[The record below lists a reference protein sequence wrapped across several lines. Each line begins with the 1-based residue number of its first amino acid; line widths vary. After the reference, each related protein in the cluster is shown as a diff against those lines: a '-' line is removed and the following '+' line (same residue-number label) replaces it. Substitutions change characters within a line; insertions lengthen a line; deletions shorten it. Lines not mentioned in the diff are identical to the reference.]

1 MAEQSG
7 HSLRV
12 GIVMVA
18 GIAIL
23 AGAIFSI
30 GGGLRWL
37 AGSEELTTHF
47 QRVNGLQVGAPV
59 YLSGVN
65 IGSVASIQFPTDRRA
80 NYVIV
85 RMRIEANAV
94 ERVRM
99 DSVAKIES
107 LGLLGDKFLL
117 LTAGSANAPSVEP
130 EALVHSQ
137 DPVNYAALLQARG
150 TGDLVANVLA
160 ISSGMRQLLDTVN
173 QGNGILAELIRGPA
187 NAQEKTL
194 TLASIRDTV
203 DNLQRLSAK
212 LDLTVDRIDNG
223 EGLLGAMLS
232 PRNNGRRVVA
242 DVTDAAA
249 SMRTA
254 AANFQQSSNEMHDL
268 VERLDRAHGLLPQLM
283 QDQEYAS
290 RVMRNLDRSSDDL
303 RHVLDKLN
311 SRQGTLGL
319 LVNDPSLYDRTTN
332 LVNASGW
339 GFSLF
344 RGAYSLTHP
353 FGTTASPSYA
363 PMLGAPL
370 NYSPAVGA
378 GSVSTTTVSTTTG
391 VSAPPAAAG
400 AASPAPASAPPPAN

>member
-1 MAEQSG
+1 MAEQSS

-12 GIVMVA
+12 GIVMIV
-18 GIAIL
+18 GMAIL
-23 AGAIFSI
+23 AAAIFSI

-65 IGSVASIQFPTDRRA
+65 IGSVASIQFPPDRRA
-80 NYVIV
+80 NYVVV

-94 ERVRM
+94 ARVRM

-160 ISSGMRQLLDTVN
+160 ISNAMRQLLDTVN

-187 NAQEKTL
+187 NPREKTL

-203 DNLQRLSAK
+203 DTLQQLSAK
-212 LDLTVDRIDNG
+212 LDLAVDRINNG
-223 EGLLGAMLS
+223 EGVLGAILS
-232 PRNNGRRVVA
+232 PRNNGRRMVA

-254 AANFQQSSNEMHDL
+254 AANFQQSSTEMHDL
-268 VERLDRAHGLLPQLM
+268 VERMDHARGLLPQLM

-290 RVMRNLDRSSDDL
+290 RVMRNLDRSSNDL
-303 RHVLDKLN
+303 RDVLDKID

-319 LVNDPSLYDRTTN
+319 LVNDPSLYNKTTN
-332 LVNASGW
+332 LVSASGW

-363 PMLGAPL
+363 PVLAAPGSDTPA
-370 NYSPAVGA
+370 YSPADGA
-378 GSVSTTTVSTTTG
+378 VPPAGT
-391 VSAPPAAAG
+391 APPATGAAG
-400 AASPAPASAPPPAN
+400 PAPASAPPSN

>member
-1 MAEQSG
+1 MAEQQGG

-12 GIVMVA
+12 GIVMVL

-37 AGSEELTTHF
+37 SGSEELTARF

-65 IGSVASIQFPTDRRA
+65 IGSVASIQFPADRRA
-80 NYVIV
+80 NFVVV
-85 RMRIEANAV
+85 RLRIEANAV
-94 ERVRM
+94 ERVRT

-117 LTAGSANAPSVEP
+117 LTAGSPDAPSVEAD
-130 EALVHSQ
+130 ALIKSQ

-160 ISSGMRQLLDTVN
+160 ISNSMRQLLDSVN
-173 QGNGILAELIRGPA
+173 EGHGILAELIKGPS
-187 NAQEKTL
+187 NPQEKTL
-194 TLASIRDTV
+194 TLASMRETL
-203 DNLQRLSAK
+203 DNLQKLTAK
-212 LDLTVDRIDNG
+212 LEVAVDRVDRGQGVI
-223 EGLLGAMLS
+223 GAMLS
-232 PRNNGRRVVA
+232 PQNNGKRMVA
-242 DVTDAAA
+242 NITSAAE

-254 AANFQQSSNEMHDL
+254 SARFEQTSLQLHDL
-268 VERLDRAHGLLPQLM
+268 VARMNSANGLLPQLM
-283 QDQEYAS
+283 QDQKYAG
-290 RVMRNLDRSSDDL
+290 RVMSNLRRSSDDM
-303 RHVLDKLN
+303 REVLDKIN

-319 LVNDPSLYDRTTN
+319 LINDPSLYDKTTN
-332 LVNASGW
+332 LVSASGW

-344 RGAYSLTHP
+344 RGVYSVSHP

-363 PMLGAPL
+363 PPPSEPM
-370 NYSPAVGA
+370 NYSPAVN
-378 GSVSTTTVSTTTG
+378 
-391 VSAPPAAAG
+391 SAPPAAG
-400 AASPAPASAPPPAN
+400 ATNPAPKAAPQPN

>member
-1 MAEQSG
+1 MAEQSS

-23 AGAIFSI
+23 AAAIFSI

-37 AGSEELTTHF
+37 AGSEDLTTHF

-65 IGSVASIQFPTDRRA
+65 IGSVASIQFPPDRRA
-80 NYVIV
+80 NFVVV

-94 ERVRM
+94 QRVRV
-99 DSVAKIES
+99 DSVAKVES

-117 LTAGSANAPSVEP
+117 LTAGSANAPSVKP
-130 EALVHSQ
+130 DAVVKSQ

-160 ISSGMRQLLDTVN
+160 ISSSMRQLLDTVN
-173 QGNGILAELIRGPA
+173 QGNGILAELIRGHA
-187 NAQEKTL
+187 NPHEKTL
-194 TLASIRDTV
+194 TLASIRETV
-203 DNLQRLSAK
+203 DNLQKLTAK

-223 EGLLGAMLS
+223 EGLLGAALS
-232 PRNNGRRVVA
+232 PRNNGKRVVA
-242 DVTDAAA
+242 DITNAAA
-249 SMRTA
+249 AMRTA
-254 AANFQQSSNEMHDL
+254 ATNFQQSSTEMHDL
-268 VERLDRAHGLLPQLM
+268 VERMDDAHGLLPQLM
-283 QDQEYAS
+283 QDQDYAR
-290 RVMRNLDRSSDDL
+290 RVMSNVDRSSSDL
-303 RHVLDKLN
+303 RDVLDKID

-319 LVNDPSLYDRTTN
+319 LINDPSLYDKTTN
-332 LVNASGW
+332 LVSASGW

-363 PMLGAPL
+363 PVLAE
-370 NYSPAVGA
+370 PA
-378 GSVSTTTVSTTTG
+378 SY
-391 VSAPPAAAG
+391 APPAGAAPAGTAPPATVTPAPG
-400 AASPAPASAPPPAN
+400 AASPAPASAPPAN